1 MGYINEKINQ
11 LEQELINLKSRINTM
26 ESTTPENTAPNPYTI
41 VGGNKD
47 ISDEFPVDLR
57 TALGGTYGNFMPWN
71 NAELNFPPYGQK
83 PSIEPTI
90 GYHRHSHSRY
100 AGGALD
106 INTLEFIEYDINWNT
121 DETYSKHSQQFWET
135 DPPIKKDDNGI
146 EQIGTIYGDS
156 DEPNIVWDKNKEC
169 FRFYAVYAP
178 DEEEE

>member
-11 LEQELINLKSRINTM
+11 LEREIIKLKSRINTM
-26 ESTTPENTAPNPYTI
+26 ESETPKDSNPNPYTI
-41 VGGNKD
+41 VGGSKD
-47 ISDEFPVDLR
+47 ISNNFSVDLK
-57 TALGGTYGNFMPWN
+57 TGLGGTYGNFMPWN
-71 NAELNFPPYGQK
+71 NAELEFPPYGLK
-83 PSIEPTI
+83 PPTDPTI

-106 INTLEFIEYDINWNT
+106 INTLEFIEYNIDW
-121 DETYSKHSQQFWET
+121 DESDDYSKHCQQFWGT

-156 DEPNIVWDKNKEC
+156 DEPNIVWDKDKQC

-178 DEEEE
+178 DEE